1 MKVRNLLILL
11 LVLLII
17 ASSAFVVINGVSFGV
32 KEFRP
37 MKAISL
43 GLDLTGGVYIV
54 YQAADPSI
62 DDLDTKIEGAM
73 KIFRTRLDDKGFT
86 EATITRQGA
95 DRIRV
100 EVPINKTSAIQD
112 PSAIVDFI
120 ATPAHL
126 VFKDSDGNVVVEGE
140 DLISATAASD
150 SSGQYVVN
158 FEMNERA
165 AAAFAAA
172 TQKAVANNNDYISIV
187 LDNVEISRPNVNS
200 VIPNGKGYIEGNF
213 TLESAQELA
222 MQIESGALPLELKVL
237 EQQSISSTLG
247 DEALEKS
254 IYAGIIGFIVLMI
267 FMIVL
272 YRLPGLAADIALC
285 AYTTIVLFLL
295 ALFQIQLT
303 LPGIA
308 GIILGI
314 GMAVDANV
322 VIFSRFKEEYRSGK
336 SLRAALKTGFSK
348 AATAIT
354 DSNVTTMIAA
364 IVLAMFGTGSIKGFA
379 YTLALSIVISLISAL
394 LITQGVMRLLMNIF
408 PKQTGLY
415 LRKGKEQ
422 TAEAEGGAE

>member
-1 MKVRNLLILL
+1 
-11 LVLLII
+11 
-17 ASSAFVVINGVSFGV
+17 
-32 KEFRP
+32 
-37 MKAISL
+37 
-43 GLDLTGGVYIV
+43 
-54 YQAADPSI
+54 
-62 DDLDTKIEGAM
+62 
-73 KIFRTRLDDKGFT
+73 
-86 EATITRQGA
+86 
-95 DRIRV
+95 
-100 EVPINKTSAIQD
+100 
-112 PSAIVDFI
+112 
-120 ATPAHL
+120 
-126 VFKDSDGNVVVEGE
+126 
-140 DLISATAASD
+140 
-150 SSGQYVVN
+150 
-158 FEMNERA
+158 
-165 AAAFAAA
+165 
-172 TQKAVANNNDYISIV
+172 
-187 LDNVEISRPNVNS
+187 
-200 VIPNGKGYIEGNF
+200 
-213 TLESAQELA
+213 

-267 FMIVL
+267 FMIVV

-322 VIFSRFKEEYRSGK
+322 VIFSRFKEEYRAGK